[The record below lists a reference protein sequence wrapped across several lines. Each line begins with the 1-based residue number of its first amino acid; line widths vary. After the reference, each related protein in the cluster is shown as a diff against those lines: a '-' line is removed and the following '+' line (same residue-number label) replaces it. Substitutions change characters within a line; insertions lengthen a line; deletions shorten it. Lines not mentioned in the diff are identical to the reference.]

1 MSIKST
7 LKQLLKDSIAKFT
20 TISIEDINIKESN
33 NSEEVFYYSNI
44 LSIIKEN
51 LNEEY
56 EKLYYL
62 LKNNISKNNLINN
75 INLQPNN
82 LIKISINKQYLVDYI
97 KKIIEQND
105 NFGNNSI
112 GNNKKIKIEVITNN
126 SYNLIN
132 NYLNTLLYIDNLS
145 RIMQYCKFDIE
156 KEIFF
161 IEDKTDYDIIKK
173 QLDNYRI
180 YVEKY
185 SNNIEITN
193 DYIIEDLI
201 NKIRYTNKC
210 YIEDNKLLIKNVDD
224 NSKEQ
229 YSLINENGDYTTFSK
244 ILTNIYKIYKEGY
257 NEIYIYSNL
266 ITNNCIDIIEEIF
279 KSLNININL
288 SKMNTILDNIQLD
301 SISNI
306 NKIRY
311 IIASNNNESNNQIIE
326 KNLYKITS
334 FNNKLDLIIKKITNN
349 IDKYNNINDN
359 ISYNIMNKLIE
370 FEDIVIKAFKE
381 KNSNI
386 IIIYSLEL
394 IGLVNIIID
403 SKSFNNSNIINL
415 FEATKIVNNKILK
428 IIGLIPQ
435 DEI

>member
-1 MSIKST
+1 MSIKNT

-20 TISIEDINIKESN
+20 TISIEDIKIKESN
-33 NSEEVFYYSNI
+33 NSEEVSYYSNI

-105 NFGNNSI
+105 NIGNNSI

-180 YVEKY
+180 YIEKY

-210 YIEDNKLLIKNVDD
+210 YIEDNKLLIKNIDD
-224 NSKEQ
+224 HTKEQ
-229 YSLINENGDYTTFSK
+229 FPLINENGDYTSFSK
-244 ILTNIYKIYKEGY
+244 ILTNLYKIYKEGY
-257 NEIYIYSNL
+257 KEIYIYSNL
-266 ITNNCIDIIEEIF
+266 ITNNCIDNIEEIF
-279 KSLNININL
+279 NSLNIDINL

-349 IDKYNNINDN
+349 IDKYNNKNDN

-370 FEDIVIKAFKE
+370 FEDIVIKAVKE

-403 SKSFNNSNIINL
+403 SKSFNNPNIINL
-415 FEATKIVNNKILK
+415 FEATKIVNNNILK